1 MQDSELNQERFQT
14 LKRIV
19 SEIAEMR
26 HQMNEQD
33 RVKIE
38 LEKEIHQSKS
48 TEEELRAAK
57 AALEAQLAD
66 GRTERELLSQK
77 LEHEVGERKRVE
89 EEFRAVKISLEEQL
103 ARQAS
108 ELEAMTNN
116 LRSEKQTLK
125 QALDN
130 LQQQFDASYKL

>member
-1 MQDSELNQERFQT
+1 MQDSELNQEKFQT

-89 EEFRAVKISLEEQL
+89 EEFRTVKISLEEQL
-103 ARQAS
+103 AKRAS

>member
-1 MQDSELNQERFQT
+1 MQDSELNQEKFQT

-38 LEKEIHQSKS
+38 LEKEIHQLKS
-48 TEEELRAAK
+48 AEEELRAAK

-103 ARQAS
+103 ARRAS

>member
-1 MQDSELNQERFQT
+1 MQDSELNQEKFQT

-38 LEKEIHQSKS
+38 LENEIHQLKS

-103 ARQAS
+103 ARRAS

>member
-1 MQDSELNQERFQT
+1 MQDSELNQEKFQT

-89 EEFRAVKISLEEQL
+89 EEFRTVKISLEEQL
-103 ARQAS
+103 AKRAS

-130 LQQQFDASYKL
+130 LQQQFNASYKL

>member
-1 MQDSELNQERFQT
+1 MQDSELNQEKFQT

-38 LEKEIHQSKS
+38 LEKEIHQLKS
-48 TEEELRAAK
+48 AEEELRAAK

-66 GRTERELLSQK
+66 GRAERELLSQK

-103 ARQAS
+103 ASRAS

>member
-1 MQDSELNQERFQT
+1 MQDSELNQEKFQT

-38 LEKEIHQSKS
+38 LEKEIHQLKS